1 MMARG
6 AVFAAA
12 ILAGLGLAAG
22 CDSMPSGSPA
32 SQPAAKPPPPV
43 PAKTARAM
51 REDFAIT
58 VSAIGWVE
66 PYASLTIKPQV
77 AGQLKEIHFREGDE
91 LTPGQ
96 VLFTIDPRPFEAA
109 LHLAEAMLARDQA
122 LADDAQLEA
131 RRAQSLF
138 DNNQGTDRER
148 DATRFAADSRLA
160 QVRADEADI
169 ERAKLNLEYCTIRAP
184 FAARAGSYLVYR
196 GYVLKENEAEMVVI
210 NQLSPIYVTFSLPE
224 QYLAQVQESLK
235 NGGVSVLAEFDDVG
249 AARESG
255 TLAFLNNEVDKS
267 TGMIKLKAT
276 FENQN
281 RRLWP
286 GRFVRV
292 SLATRTLPDTV
303 VVPAPA
309 VQPGQG
315 GMFVYVVRPDQTV
328 AMSMVEVGP
337 TIDGRTAILR
347 GLAGDEEVVTD
358 GHLRLTP
365 GAAIEVKNAQPT
377 SQAVAKLDEVGR

>member
-1 MMARG
+1 MRACASMPAL
-6 AVFAAA
+6 AALVA
-12 ILAGLGLAAG
+12 LGSLAG
-22 CDSMPSGSPA
+22 CDSIHSGSPA
-32 SQPAAKPPPPV
+32 SQPAVKPPPAV
-43 PAKTARAM
+43 PAKTARAT
-51 REDFAIT
+51 REDFAVT

-66 PYASLTIKPQV
+66 PYASLTIKPQI

-91 LTPGQ
+91 LTAGQ

-109 LHLAEAMLARDQA
+109 LHLAEATLARDQA

-131 RRAQSLF
+131 RRAQALF

-160 QVRADEADI
+160 QVRADEADV
-169 ERAKLNLEYCTIRAP
+169 ERVRLNLEYCTIRAP
-184 FAARAGSYLVYR
+184 FAARAGSYLVHR

-210 NQLSPIYVTFSLPE
+210 NQLSPIYVTFSVPE

-235 NGGVSVLAEFDDVG
+235 NGRVSVLAEFGEDV
-249 AARESG
+249 AAPETG
-255 TLAFLNNEVDKS
+255 TLAFLDNEVDKS

-276 FENQN
+276 FENRN

-315 GMFVYVVRPDQTV
+315 GMFVYVVKPDRTV
-328 AMSMVEVGP
+328 AMSIVEVGP
-337 TIDGRTAILR
+337 TIDGRTAIIR
-347 GLAGDEEVVTD
+347 GLAGDEQVVTD

-365 GAAIEVKNAQPT
+365 GATIEVKNIEPT
-377 SQAVAKLDEVGR
+377 SQAVVTRAEGER